1 MLISCFCM
9 PLHLKAIRSKAPAHD
24 QVCQRPLRPYRRRKA
39 LWVSTGHAP
48 YTAAAAC
55 SSLSYA
61 SLALFQPGLWGLD
74 QMSGLVDLWFCAT
87 NQMYHVS
94 FPMVS
99 NFRAPDVP
107 YLKRTFLARL
117 RNRWV
122 SSWTLWRESRLLPWK
137 HSTACFV
144 AFSS

>member
-1 MLISCFCM
+1 
-9 PLHLKAIRSKAPAHD
+9 
-24 QVCQRPLRPYRRRKA
+24 
-39 LWVSTGHAP
+39 
-48 YTAAAAC
+48 
-55 SSLSYA
+55 
-61 SLALFQPGLWGLD
+61 
-74 QMSGLVDLWFCAT
+74 
-87 NQMYHVS
+87 
-94 FPMVS
+94 MVS